1 MANEIFH
8 SEKQDAS
15 RNASRWKV
23 SKGSGTEYQ
32 TPSKPLPDRF
42 KPSPWAVKRVGGET
56 RVLQPEG
63 LIPGYHSMKGLVLPA
78 SSDWWLASQETEQ
91 RWFEPGLV

>member
-15 RNASRWKV
+15 RNASWWKV

-42 KPSPWAVKRVGGET
+42 KPSPWAVKRVSFSFNK
-56 RVLQPEG
+56 EG
-63 LIPGYHSMKGLVLPA
+63 LIPGYHSMKGLVLQA